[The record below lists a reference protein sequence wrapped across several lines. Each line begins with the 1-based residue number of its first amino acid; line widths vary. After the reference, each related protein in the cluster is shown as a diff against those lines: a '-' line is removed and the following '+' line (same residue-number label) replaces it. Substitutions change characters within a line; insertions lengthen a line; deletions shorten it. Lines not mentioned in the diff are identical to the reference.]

1 MKRDTSI
8 TLLMDGNFSRV
19 GTEVYS
25 PHMGFEKFAA
35 RFTQSFDEVR
45 IAARS
50 FPAARPV
57 GTRVTGERT
66 SFLDL
71 GAHRGVAALL
81 AGIPR
86 LVARVS
92 RTVAQADVLLIRFPG
107 NIALLAMLIC
117 WWRGKRFSTEIVAD
131 PADYFSDAASRHP
144 LRRIARAVHCWATR
158 YAATHAQTVR
168 YVTAYTLQ
176 LEYPAHDIRRVFGFS
191 DVYLPDSMFDQ
202 AVGPANDPHHSF
214 GIVNV
219 AMMHNESKG
228 HTVLIH
234 AIARLRAR
242 GLNVHATLI
251 GDGSLREKFV
261 REAKQAGID
270 GAVHFAGSMGGDE
283 VRAAV
288 ARHALFVLPSFQ
300 EGMPRAMLEAMA
312 LGVPVIATQVGGIAE
327 VLEVNE
333 LVKPGDVAGLCD
345 RIERVV
351 KDPAFR
357 RSEAQRHRSI
367 ARRFQFSTL
376 QSQYLTYCAELKARS
391 PT

>member
-1 MKRDTSI
+1 
-8 TLLMDGNFSRV
+8 
-19 GTEVYS
+19 
-25 PHMGFEKFAA
+25 MGFEKFAA

-50 FPAARPV
+50 FPVASAI

-71 GAHRGVAALL
+71 GANRGVAALL

-92 RTVAQADVLLIRFPG
+92 RTVAEADVLLIRFPG

-117 WWRGKRFSTEIVAD
+117 RWRGKRFSTEIVAD

-144 LRRIARAVHCWATR
+144 LRRIARAVHCRATR
-158 YAATHAQTVR
+158 YAAAHAETVR

-176 LEYPAHDIRRVFGFS
+176 LEYPAHDVRSVFGFS

-202 AVGPANDPHHSF
+202 ADEPANDSQDSF

-228 HTVLIH
+228 HSVLIH

-251 GDGSLREKFV
+251 GDGLLRERFV
-261 REAKQAGID
+261 REAEQAGIA
-270 GAVHFAGSMGGDE
+270 GAVRFAGSMGGDE

-288 ARHALFVLPSFQ
+288 AQHALFVLPSFQ

-312 LGVPVIATQVGGIAE
+312 LGVPVVATKVGGIAE
-327 VLEVNE
+327 VLEFKE
-333 LVKPGDVAGLCD
+333 LVAPGDVAGLCD
-345 RIERVV
+345 RIEQVV

-357 RSEAQRHRSI
+357 RNEAQRHRSI

-376 QSQYLTYCAELKARS
+376 QSHYLTYCAELKARN
-391 PT
+391 PA